1 MSAEGPPSIP
11 PRPRDP
17 PPIPPR
23 PGGGTESSKGPPS
36 FPPVIRGEVIA
47 DGTSAQSGVLR
58 KGIKWQASGILERGA
73 NLQGQPVAIGD
84 PYTIHM
90 GAENTCTDEKG
101 RQRTEFLSWPPAE
114 AGQTN
119 LYKWRYHLSP
129 SLPTAY
135 KFFHMTQLF
144 SREQGGF
151 VLSLGLVHP
160 QKMKINSIIPECEG
174 VAKDNLIECDAEKYW
189 GKTTF
194 HRMLVQWGPSG
205 SIDYSVRDS
214 ETNETLL
221 RYVATNIDV
230 PAKGSI
236 KFGLYRAHVCSAAT
250 AVVGD
255 FDFSKRS

>member
-1 MSAEGPPSIP
+1 MSGPPPIP
-11 PRPRDP
+11 PRPTDP

-23 PGGGTESSKGPPS
+23 PDHPGKGPPS
-36 FPPVIRGEVIA
+36 FPPQIRGKLIA
-47 DGTSAQSGVLR
+47 NGTSAQSGVLAGK
-58 KGIKWQASGILERGA
+58 KGIKWQSSGILEEGA
-73 NLQGQPVAIGD
+73 NLTGLLPAISD

-90 GAENTCTDEKG
+90 GPVGTCLDEKG

-119 LYKWRYHLSP
+119 LYKWRFHLSP
-129 SLPTAY
+129 DLPADY

-151 VLSLGLVHP
+151 VLSLGLVRP
-160 QKMKINSIIPECEG
+160 SKMKISTIIPECEG
-174 VAKDNLIECDAEKYW
+174 VAKDNVMECDAKKYW
-189 GKTTF
+189 GRTAF
-194 HRMLVQWGPSG
+194 HRMLVKWGPSG
-205 SIDYSVRDS
+205 SIDYTVRDV
-214 ETNETLL
+214 ETNELLL
-221 RYVATNIDV
+221 RYVASNVNV

-236 KFGLYRAHVCSAAT
+236 KCGLYRAHVFSPAS